1 MPCSWVSGGVETVPV
16 RRYGCYGSRNTI
28 VAMSPKDPLRLI
40 VDFNYSGEKDG
51 VVGVFL
57 GSKQGDRAKLSNHV
71 QKQFDAASTSPEE
84 GMKVLLVDPRS
95 DLDDQGVE
103 CDMEVVGTLHWV
115 EDGWGWRALYQPEE
129 LRWVPSA
136 S

>member
-1 MPCSWVSGGVETVPV
+1 MNPGE
-16 RRYGCYGSRNTI
+16 
-28 VAMSPKDPLRLI
+28 PLRLI
-40 VDFNYSGEKDG
+40 VDFNYSGEEDG
-51 VVGVFL
+51 VVTVFL
-57 GSKQGDRAKLSNHV
+57 GSKQGDRSKLSDHV
-71 QKQFDAASTSPEE
+71 QKQFNAASVKPEE
-84 GMKVLLVDPRS
+84 GLKVLLVEPRA

-115 EDGWGWRALYQPEE
+115 EDGWGWRASYLPED